1 MARDMTAKGITATKS
16 FEGRALKA
24 YRDAVGVWTIGY
36 GITNYDEF
44 AVKYLGKPIG
54 AGMVITDEQADY
66 LLVESLR
73 HKYLPRVEKH
83 LGSQA
88 TDGEFDAAGSFD
100 FNTGAVHKASWVPKC
115 RAHQDYKAGLLSWN
129 KAGGKVLR
137 GLVRRRE
144 REYAIAKFGD
154 YGPEG
159 RSAPLTITTNA
170 SGHETGAV
178 ATPVAQPV
186 AVPTDHPDHPLVGT
200 PGMLRKGD
208 SGPEV
213 ADLQEH
219 LLRPLFPAV
228 SVTST
233 FDDATDKAVRSF
245 QHAHPQLGLDGV
257 VGPATRKSLQ
267 REIDG
272 KRKLTTSTATTAT
285 PSLAT
290 VAADQATGGGL
301 PGWAYVALAAVVL
314 GVAVY
319 YGWKYRDELLGMAKR
334 MGGSN
339 A

>member
-1 MARDMTAKGITATKS
+1 MARDMTPKGITATKS

-24 YRDAVGVWTIGY
+24 YRDAVGVWTIGF

-44 AVKYLGKPIG
+44 AVKYLGAKIG
-54 AGMVITDEQADY
+54 PGMVITDAQADY

-88 TDGEFDAAGSFD
+88 TDGEFDAGGSFD
-100 FNTGAVHKASWVPKC
+100 FNTGAIHKASWVPKC
-115 RAHQDYKAGLLSWN
+115 RAHQDYKANLLSWN

-137 GLVRRRE
+137 GLDRRRH
-144 REYAIAKFGD
+144 REYSIAHDND

-159 RSAPLTITTNA
+159 REAPLTITTNA
-170 SGHETGAV
+170 SGKETGAV
-178 ATPVAQPV
+178 ATPVHTESPA
-186 AVPTDHPDHPLVGT
+186 HPLAGT

-208 SGPEV
+208 TMPEV

-219 LLRPLFPAV
+219 LLQPLFPDVAV
-228 SVTST
+228 TGT

-267 REIDG
+267 REIDA
-272 KRKLTTSTATTAT
+272 KRKLKTGLTATAT
-285 PSLAT
+285 PSLGAT
-290 VAADQATGGGL
+290 IADQASGGSL
-301 PGWAYVALAAVVL
+301 PTFAYVAMAVVIV
-314 GVAVY
+314 GTIAY
-319 YGWKYRDELLGMAKR
+319 FAWHYRDELKAMIARRL
-334 MGGSN
+334 
-339 A
+339 